1 MSSLRTRFLRNI
13 ASACL
18 ILSATP
24 AVGDFSR
31 DIQPLLAEHCYA
43 CHGPDAQTRKSGL
56 RFDLREGAIRELK
69 SGSRAIVP
77 GDLDE
82 SEMMHRI
89 FSEDPDEMMPPPEF
103 RKSLSNEDRI
113 KLRNWV
119 RDGAEYE
126 QHWSFR
132 TVEKPKVPA
141 LNRGDWARNPID
153 HFILSRLESEK
164 MEPSPEASPETLI
177 RRISL
182 DLRGLPPSLNE
193 LRHFVRSLEVPLA

>member
-77 GDLDE
+77 GDLDG
-82 SEMMHRI
+82 SEMIHRF

-103 RKSLSNEDRI
+103 RKSL
-113 KLRNWV
+113 
-119 RDGAEYE
+119 
-126 QHWSFR
+126 R
-132 TVEKPKVPA
+132 TKTE
-141 LNRGDWARNPID
+141 
-153 HFILSRLESEK
+153 
-164 MEPSPEASPETLI
+164 
-177 RRISL
+177 
-182 DLRGLPPSLNE
+182 
-193 LRHFVRSLEVPLA
+193 